1 MRYFGCTLK
10 YTGPAVSMVEEE
22 MSTTLTIRDETT
34 SSFGGDNEEFTLDVP
49 TGRIT
54 VRELIRTRVYQ
65 EVHDYNLRRP
75 EYFRGLVQPTDAERT
90 LNGFKVRQR
99 RRIEP
104 EKQFERAIESFFR
117 NGFLVLV
124 NDRQVEELEE
134 EIEIRPDTTV
144 AFLKLVPLVGG

>member
-1 MRYFGCTLK
+1 
-10 YTGPAVSMVEEE
+10 

-54 VRELIRTRVYQ
+54 VRELIRARVYG
-65 EVHDYNLRRP
+65 EVRDYNLRQP

-90 LNGFKVRQR
+90 LNGFKVRR
-99 RRIEP
+99 GRRIDP
-104 EKQFERAIESFFR
+104 EKQFKRAVESFYR

-124 NDRQVEELEE
+124 DDRQVDELEE
-134 EIEIRPDTTV
+134 EIEIRPDTTTV
-144 AFLKLVPLVGG
+144 TFLKLVPLVGG